1 MNKKNIFCCFLFI
14 LLLLLLSTELLF
26 AQCSMCKATVETSGG
41 KETAKNLND
50 SILYLMV
57 FPYLLM
63 AFIGFLLYKK
73 LK

>member
-1 MNKKNIFCCFLFI
+1 MNKKRNYYFTITLLLI
-14 LLLLLLSTELLF
+14 LLYPDLLI
-26 AQCSMCKATVETSGG
+26 AQCSMCKAAVETSEGQ
-41 KETAKNLND
+41 EAAKSLNN